1 MADADVIIIGAG
13 ASGLAAARELHRAGA
28 RVLVLEARDRIG
40 GRILTRHVDGCAL
53 PIELGAEFV
62 HGRPP
67 AIFRMVEQRG
77 LRVMEMADRLLLSRQ
92 GTLKP
97 LDDFLEI
104 VTRIDEQIDPQAG
117 VTYEQFLGLARAS
130 AFQKLIAKSY
140 VEGLNAARAD
150 IISASAIALAH
161 RAAEKIEGEKQ
172 FRVISGYGAFIDEVA
187 KDVPPDCIR
196 LEHVVRAVR
205 WTRRKVELSCFCGDV
220 EKRLRSAFAVVTL
233 PLGLLRCA
241 TDERGGIVF
250 DPSLTMKTTSL
261 ARLEVGQVVKVIM
274 RFRERFWE
282 DARIVGDCA
291 LFGFTLC
298 LEALFPTWW
307 TTPMTTNF
315 LIGWAGGPAAE
326 KLHAFSPDE
335 VRIAAI
341 NSLSTTFHIP
351 SARIEALF
359 EDVYFHDWGSDPFAR
374 GAYSYP
380 AIGGIEAARTLAE
393 PIEETLFFAGEAT
406 DFRGHS
412 GTVHGALES
421 GFRVA
426 REIIAVN

>member
-1 MADADVIIIGAG
+1 
-13 ASGLAAARELHRAGA
+13 
-28 RVLVLEARDRIG
+28 
-40 GRILTRHVDGCAL
+40 
-53 PIELGAEFV
+53 
-62 HGRPP
+62 
-67 AIFRMVEQRG
+67 
-77 LRVMEMADRLLLSRQ
+77 MEMADRLLLSRQ

-196 LEHVVRAVR
+196 LKHVVRAVR
-205 WTRRKVELSCFCGDV
+205 WTRRKVELSWFCGDV
-220 EKRLRSAFAVVTL
+220 EKRLRSEFAVVTL

-261 ARLEVGQVVKVIM
+261 ARPEVGQVVKVIM

-326 KLHAFSPDE
+326 KLHVFRPMKSALRRSTRSRRLFTSHRRESRRFSRTYISMTGE
-335 VRIAAI
+335 RSFCARRLQ
-341 NSLSTTFHIP
+341 LSRHRWNRG
-351 SARIEALF
+351 S
-359 EDVYFHDWGSDPFAR
+359 EDAR
-374 GAYSYP
+374 GADRRNPFLRRRS
-380 AIGGIEAARTLAE
+380 
-393 PIEETLFFAGEAT
+393 
-406 DFRGHS
+406 D
-412 GTVHGALES
+412 
-421 GFRVA
+421 
-426 REIIAVN
+426 